1 MIKTVKSRFEG
12 KPDPNAE
19 PDEDDL
25 FEGVPPASEGK
36 EPTEELVDGIQSDG
50 KAMEALSS
58 GIEEK
63 AAKASRRKN

>member
-1 MIKTVKSRFEG
+1 MKSRFDG

-25 FEGVPPASEGK
+25 FEGVPPASDAEK
-36 EPTEELVDGIQSDG
+36 TEEETKEELADGVENGG
-50 KAMEALSS
+50 KATEALSS